1 MAIARTRQPCCD
13 LRAYAR
19 RSGYTGAMKPVVLS
33 RAEVQQRIQ
42 SVASD
47 VVRLGVR
54 RLALFGSVS
63 RDAAGPDSDV
73 DLLVE
78 FAPEHKTLAHLV
90 DLGDLLE
97 AALGRRV
104 ELVTPEGLSPFMRP
118 RILADAVDVVRA
130 A

>member
-1 MAIARTRQPCCD
+1 
-13 LRAYAR
+13 
-19 RSGYTGAMKPVVLS
+19 MKPVVLL